1 MSVEMKLGLSVCRSY
16 LDPNMRGQMKCSL
29 SVFLWSKYEER
40 EKWLSSWSESKRSRV
55 PFLVSILEIGYFLL
69 ASRDMAEISLK
80 WLKSSIQPI
89 WVKWNVRL
97 TWISIWGMKK
107 LSVFLWSQYWGWNY
121 VCLKNYLDSNI
132 RIKWNLVCLTVCLT
146 WIPNMW
152 SEMKRSLSFCYIDSH
167 VGWNE
172 TYFVRMFVLRRFQY

>member
-29 SVFLWSKYEER
+29 SVFLWSQYEER

-55 PFLVSILEIGYFLL
+55 RFLVSILEIGYLLL

-89 WVKWNVRL
+89 WVKWNVCL
-97 TWISIWGMKK
+97 TWIPIRGMKK
-107 LSVFLWSQYWGWNY
+107 LTSSQYWGWNY
-121 VCLKNYLDSNI
+121 VCLKNYM

-146 WIPNMW
+146 WIPRQVCGV
-152 SEMKRSLSFCYIDSH
+152 K
-167 VGWNE
+167 WNVVCPSV
-172 TYFVRMFVLRRFQY
+172 T